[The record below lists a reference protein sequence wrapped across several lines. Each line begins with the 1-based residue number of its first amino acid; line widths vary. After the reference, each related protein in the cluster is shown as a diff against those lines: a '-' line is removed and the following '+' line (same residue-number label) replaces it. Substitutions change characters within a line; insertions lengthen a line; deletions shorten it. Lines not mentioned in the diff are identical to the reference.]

1 MTTTIQK
8 WGNSLAV
15 RLSKEV
21 AESCHFEEGSLVSV
35 AFVGK
40 EIVIK
45 PAQKPKGY
53 SLKELVKG
61 ITPDNKHKEV
71 AWGAP
76 RGKEIW

>member
-21 AESCHFEEGSLVSV
+21 VESCHFEEGSLVSV
-35 AFVGK
+35 ALVGK

-45 PAQKPKGY
+45 QAQKPQKY
-53 SLKELVKG
+53 TLDELVKK
-61 ITPDNKHKEV
+61 ITPENKHKLV
-71 AWGAP
+71 DWGSP
-76 RGKEIW
+76 KGKEIW